1 MNLEGIKNYWLESSN
16 EDFDTAETLF
26 KNNKFSPSMF
36 FLHLAI
42 EKNLKALFIHKNKK
56 EPPFGHNLTTIA
68 SKIKDV
74 NFDKTKLKEFAI
86 ISTFNIQTR
95 YNDYRRDFHNIC
107 DKNFADKYLSIGK
120 DLILWLKSQ
129 MK

>member
-1 MNLEGIKNYWLESSN
+1 MNLEEIKNYWIESSD
-16 EDFDTAETLF
+16 EDFDTAETLY
-26 KNNKFSPSMF
+26 KNKKFSPSMF

-42 EKNLKALFIHKNKK
+42 EKN
-56 EPPFGHNLTTIA
+56 
-68 SKIKDV
+68 
-74 NFDKTKLKEFAI
+74 LKEFAI

-95 YNDYRRDFHNIC
+95 YNDYKRDFHNIC